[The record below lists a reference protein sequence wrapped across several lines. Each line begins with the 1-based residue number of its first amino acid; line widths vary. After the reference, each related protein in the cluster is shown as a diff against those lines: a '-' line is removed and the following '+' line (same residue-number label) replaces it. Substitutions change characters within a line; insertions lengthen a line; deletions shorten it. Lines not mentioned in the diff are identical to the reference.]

1 MPRPP
6 SEFDDLRRAER
17 RLRAAFAQQ
26 FQFIAI
32 LDAEGRVLDF
42 NQQLSPDGP
51 PVPPEQVIGVLFWQT
66 LWWRDHADMQAV
78 WPARLRAAA
87 AAPGPVLAEDD
98 FTSSSGEQRF
108 ASAAV
113 TAVRDSAGAIDC
125 FIVQGTDTTER
136 RRSEALK
143 LALEAQL
150 RETQKLEAIG
160 TLAGGIAHDF
170 NNILGAILGNVALAS
185 EAVGPGHP
193 ALSPLAQIRTAGRR
207 ARELVHQILA
217 FSRRQP
223 QQLVLQPLRP
233 VVDETLALL
242 RSTLPTS
249 VQLDAVF
256 DADALYEADALWAH
270 ADATQIQQVL
280 LNLCTNAWHA
290 LNGGRGRIEVGLTA
304 APEQRVQM
312 WVADD
317 GVGMSAATRE
327 RIFEP
332 FFTTKPVDEGTGLG
346 LSVVHGIVAAH
357 GGAIAVD
364 STPGQGSRFTI
375 LLPRAQAGPAAPEAA
390 PEVPLVASAGGG
402 HRVLYID
409 DDETMA
415 LVGGGLLRRAGHTVT
430 VFQDALQ
437 ALAALRE
444 QPGAFD
450 LVVTDY
456 NMPSCSGVEVA
467 REVAHL
473 CPGLP
478 VVISSGYVSES
489 LLAEAASAGVHHVLH
504 KENTLEELCSL
515 VQRILDGPRPGA

>member
-1 MPRPP
+1 MSRPP
-6 SEFDDLRRAER
+6 TDLDDLRRSEQ

-26 FQFIAI
+26 FQFVAI
-32 LDAEGRVLDF
+32 LDPEGRVLDF
-42 NQQLSPDGP
+42 NQQLSADGP
-51 PVPPEQVIGVLFWQT
+51 PVAPEQVVGVLFWQT

-78 WPARLRAAA
+78 WPARLHAAA
-87 AAPGPVLAEDD
+87 AASGPVLSEDT

-113 TAVRDSAGAIDC
+113 TAVRDATGALDC

-143 LALEAQL
+143 RALEAQL

-170 NNILGAILGNVALAS
+170 NNILGAILGNLALAS
-185 EAVGPGHP
+185 EAVGPGH
-193 ALSPLAQIRTAGRR
+193 AAQAPLAQIRIAGRR

-223 QQLVLQPLRP
+223 QELVAQPLRP
-233 VVDETLALL
+233 VIDETLALL
-242 RSTLPTS
+242 RSTLPTA
-249 VQLDAVF
+249 VQLDAML
-256 DADALYEADALWAH
+256 DAEPLWVQ
-270 ADATQIQQVL
+270 ADATQVQQVL
-280 LNLCTNAWHA
+280 VNLCTNAWHA
-290 LNGGRGRIEVGLTA
+290 LHGGRGRIEVGLGA
-304 APEQRVQM
+304 APGQQVRL

-317 GVGMSAATRE
+317 GVGMADATRE

-332 FFTTKPVDEGTGLG
+332 FFTTKAVDEGTGLG
-346 LSVVHGIVAAH
+346 LSVVHGIVTAH
-357 GGAIAVD
+357 GGTISVE

-375 LLPRAQAGPAAPEAA
+375 LLPRSPAGPPLLESLPEPAAD
-390 PEVPLVASAGGG
+390 VPVPARSGGA

-415 LVGGGLLRRAGHTVT
+415 LVGGGLLQRAGHSVE
-430 VFQDALQ
+430 VFQDAGL

-444 QPGAFD
+444 RPGAFD

-456 NMPSCSGVEVA
+456 NMPRFSGVEVA
-467 REVAHL
+467 REVARIR
-473 CPGLP
+473 PALP
-478 VVISSGYVSES
+478 VVITSGYVSEA
-489 LLAEAASAGVHHVLH
+489 LRAEAAAAGVRHVLH
-504 KENTLEELCSL
+504 KENTLEELCATVRS
-515 VQRILDGPRPGA
+515 VLDATPGG